1 MANATWCCK
10 TLAFAVQGHAAARPA
25 FESLLAAAEARLHPM
40 HVVAFDTL
48 MPLVNCCRQA
58 GDGAGAIK
66 HLSRMLDTMDAICGL
81 PTVEVRSFRNY
92 FYTTLVEGVGGVRV

>member
-1 MANATWCCK
+1 M
-10 TLAFAVQGHAAARPA
+10 QGHAAARPA
-25 FESLLAAAEARLHPM
+25 FESVLAAAEARLHPM
-40 HVVAFDTL
+40 HVIAFDSL

-81 PTVEVRSFRNY
+81 PTVEVHSSFHLYMRSYRIS
-92 FYTTLVEGVGGVRV
+92 GVQILIIF